1 MALRRK
7 MNMQRG
13 QKERLEMQRERVAE
27 SAASFMEA
35 TGRMNFKQG
44 ILLS

>member
-1 MALRRK
+1 MALGRK
-7 MNMQRG
+7 MDTQRG

-27 SAASFMEA
+27 SMASFMEA

>member
-1 MALRRK
+1 MDT
-7 MNMQRG
+7 QRG

-27 SAASFMEA
+27 SMASFMEA